1 MTRTAFGIFVL
12 GENMEVEI
20 ASPLRGD
27 RLLENQLQE
36 IKKRNPKKIIV
47 EEPGLMSQLK
57 EVGLSATL
65 EQPSRGGKWAR
76 AHLRELSTAIDVQNP
91 EKLIRSMAIEASTRS
106 VTKASSSLEQELI
119 SAVSAYD
126 TLTKSIN
133 ELGEKLLELNDLYF
147 PELRR
152 SVRSVEKAAQILRE
166 YPSRELLSSGTAGS
180 KVPKELIQAAEK
192 SPYALPPPQT
202 ANVMSQF
209 ASSTIQLVSM
219 RETLNRRI
227 TEIMESEAPNLTV
240 VAGPLL
246 GSKLIAKA
254 GGMMNLVKLPASSIQ
269 VMGAE
274 KALFRSMK
282 EGTRPPKH
290 GLIFQHPSIHG
301 APKRLRGKAARI
313 VASKISIAI
322 KLDVFSGI
330 ERGEELNESIKKR
343 LETLSRRQK

>member
-1 MTRTAFGIFVL
+1 LTRTAFGIFLL
-12 GENMEVEI
+12 GENMEIEM
-20 ASPLRGD
+20 AAPLRGD

-36 IKKRNPKKIIV
+36 IKRRSPGMIIV
-47 EEPGLMSQLK
+47 EESGLMAQVR
-57 EVGLSATL
+57 EVGLNVRL
-65 EQPSRGGKWAR
+65 EQPSVGGKWAR
-76 AHLRELSTAIDVQNP
+76 THLSELSAALNVRNP
-91 EKLIRSMAIEASTRS
+91 EELIASIAVEESTRS

-133 ELGEKLLELNDLYF
+133 ELGEKLLELNDLFF
-147 PELRR
+147 PELKRN
-152 SVRSVEKAAQILRE
+152 VRSVEKAAQILKE
-166 YPSRELLSSGTAGS
+166 YPSRELISSGIAGG
-180 KVPKELIQAAEK
+180 KVPQELIEAAER
-192 SPYALPPPQT
+192 SPYALPSSQT

-209 ASSTIQLVSM
+209 ASSIIQLVSM

-227 TEIMESEAPNLTV
+227 TEIMESEAPNLV
-240 VAGPLL
+240 AVAGPLL

-254 GGMMNLVKLPASSIQ
+254 GSMMNLVKLPASSIQ

-301 APKRLRGKAARI
+301 APRKLRGKSARI

-330 ERGEELNESIKKR
+330 ERGEELNASIKKR
-343 LETLSRRQK
+343 LEALSRRQK